1 MRHDDNRKPWI
12 SPTRSETLSMPGSY
26 LSRSWEVSS
35 VPDGVLSGGT
45 GKGNR
50 NPVIYADEKSD
61 IPIVP
66 KKLPNNGCFCP
77 AEVMEGRGIAT
88 GKAVDAP
95 ACRTQS
101 RVSASMGLEGLR
113 ERAKQQR
120 RANMNIVASSPAA
133 GAVCGNSARTDL
145 CGGRRVTV
153 VPTATHGC
161 FQEITVVCPRLVL

>member
-77 AEVMEGRGIAT
+77 AEAMEGRGIAT
-88 GKAVDAP
+88 GKANKNP

-120 RANMNIVASSPAA
+120 RENINIVASSLAA
-133 GAVCGNSARTDL
+133 RAVCGNSARTDL

>member
-12 SPTRSETLSMPGSY
+12 SPTPPATLCAPGSY

-35 VPDGVLSGGT
+35 VPDGTISGGA

-66 KKLPNNGCFCP
+66 TKLPNKGCCCP
-77 AEVMEGRGIAT
+77 AEAMEGRGIAT
-88 GKAVDAP
+88 GKVNKNP

-101 RVSASMGLEGLR
+101 RVSASMGLDGQR
-113 ERAKQQR
+113 ERATQHR
-120 RANMNIVASSPAA
+120 RENMNTIASSPAA
-133 GAVCGNSARTDL
+133 RAGCGHSARSDL
-145 CGGRRVTV
+145 CGGAAGNRR
-153 VPTATHGC
+153 PYRDP
-161 FQEITVVCPRLVL
+161 Q